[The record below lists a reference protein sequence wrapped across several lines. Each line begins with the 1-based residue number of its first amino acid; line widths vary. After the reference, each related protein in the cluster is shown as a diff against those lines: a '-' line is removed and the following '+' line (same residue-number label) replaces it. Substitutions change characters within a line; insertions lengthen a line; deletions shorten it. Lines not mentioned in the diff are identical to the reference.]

1 MSSGKAVMTGPP
13 TVQTP
18 QPQHDSKQA
27 EEVTTCAQYIL
38 DQVPDDGLGSTVVSP
53 ALSLVMEKTVGG
65 DGLPF

>member
-1 MSSGKAVMTGPP
+1 MFMSSGKAMVGVMKGPP

-38 DQVPDDGLGSTVVSP
+38 DQVPDDGLVTKLYRYIVCAG
-53 ALSLVMEKTVGG
+53 M
-65 DGLPF
+65 